1 MWQFDPDQSFPWW
14 QKSIAHF
21 LKISTALI
29 KTMEKR
35 ILHQCHWNSASKML
49 NRNHDEGNG
58 HQCQI
63 YIFSHKRCAITYQ
76 TSISIRY
83 QRMPKLAGSAIYRTF
98 SGRNRDKEGKIYKWF
113 GRRGKNTPATTIKRM
128 HRKSDGKHKSAPNHN
143 KIEIVF
149 RMKVNVP
156 SKNWTLVCSSLE

>member
-1 MWQFDPDQSFPWW
+1 MNMNMWQSDPDQSFPWW

-63 YIFSHKRCAITYQ
+63 YILSQALCYHIPNFDFDSLSTNAKIGWLSDLPNIFRPEQRQRGENIQVVWQKRE
-76 TSISIRY
+76 
-83 QRMPKLAGSAIYRTF
+83 KH
-98 SGRNRDKEGKIYKWF
+98 SGN
-113 GRRGKNTPATTIKRM
+113 N
-128 HRKSDGKHKSAPNHN
+128 N
-143 KIEIVF
+143 KAYA
-149 RMKVNVP
+149 
-156 SKNWTLVCSSLE
+156 S